1 MYTKYDEL
9 KEKLNM
15 ILNIV
20 IRNIVFPFLIT
31 VS

>member
-20 IRNIVFPFLIT
+20 IRNIFFPFLIT